1 MTNAELTSIIKGEAI
16 NLGFSF
22 CTIAKVSSLDFEATH
37 LQKWLD
43 NNYNGEMEFMGSH
56 FDKRKNPEL
65 LFDNAKS
72 VICVGLNYFT
82 KEKTSSNKYKVAKFA
97 FGKDYHYIIKE
108 RLNKLIDFIK
118 QINPEINARAFVDS
132 APVMDKAWAQRSGM
146 GWIGKNTCLIN
157 KNTGSFF
164 FIGEIILDIELDY
177 DNPVNNHCGNCT
189 KCIDACPTSAL
200 LEPYVMDARKCI
212 SYLTIEYKKDLPEDL
227 KSKFNTAIFGCDICQ
242 DVCPWN
248 IKFAKEHTDPDLIAN
263 DAFLKLTN
271 EDWETIS
278 QKDFKTIFKNTS
290 LERTGYKRVLR
301 NIKYLKTE

>member
-1 MTNAELTSIIKGEAI
+1 
-16 NLGFSF
+16 
-22 CTIAKVSSLDFEATH
+22 
-37 LQKWLD
+37 
-43 NNYNGEMEFMGSH
+43 
-56 FDKRKNPEL
+56 
-65 LFDNAKS
+65 
-72 VICVGLNYFT
+72 
-82 KEKTSSNKYKVAKFA
+82 
-97 FGKDYHYIIKE
+97 
-108 RLNKLIDFIK
+108 
-118 QINPEINARAFVDS
+118 
-132 APVMDKAWAQRSGM
+132 MDKAWTQRSGM
-146 GWIGKNTCLIN
+146 GWIGKNTCLIH

-164 FIGEIILDIELDY
+164 FIGEIIIDIELDY

-248 IKFAKEHTDPDLIAN
+248 IKFAKEHTDPDLKAN

-290 LERTGYKRVLR
+290 LERTGYKRILR
-301 NIKYLKTE
+301 NINYLKTE